1 MREKMGKE
9 GCLGAG
15 GIVHL
20 NKFPPY
26 LPSLSRLKPKRYK
39 AENDASQKKRMK
51 KGGEVERATFLM
63 IKRKTE

>member
-39 AENDASQKKRMK
+39 AENDASQKKK
-51 KGGEVERATFLM
+51 DE
-63 IKRKTE
+63 KRGRS